1 MPEAVICKEKIAPAA
16 PGRLTGQRRRK
27 PLLTVAAVAAE
38 VGVDCTSEQIRRA
51 IESGQVGWA
60 WAIGLS
66 RSRRSE
72 VRILRHSAEHYAR
85 TLGLTAEPSLTWAEV
100 VGMILPGE
108 GPVYP
113 SAQLV
118 NWWSA
123 DPQLGLGLIKAG
135 YWRAVGSGGK
145 RGGRGATPLVTRESV
160 VEFLKQRRIA

>member
-1 MPEAVICKEKIAPAA
+1 MPQAVICKEKTA
-16 PGRLTGQRRRK
+16 PGAPGGPVPERRRK

-38 VGVDCTSEQIRRA
+38 VGVDCTSEQVRRA
-51 IESGQVGWA
+51 IECGQIGWA
-60 WAIGLS
+60 WAIGVS
-66 RSRRSE
+66 GSMRSE

-85 TLGLTAEPSLTWAEV
+85 TLGRTAEPALTWVEV
-100 VGMILPGE
+100 AGMIFPGA
-108 GPVYP
+108 GPAYP